1 MLKPIRWLNAI
12 PIVVLVFLPAF
23 VSAQAVVDYNASN
36 GQLTIDTTGGVG
48 GAGFNLVSVKLPGP
62 AATSIDRWLDGTSQD
77 TVPAWVQVYFNNAEQ
92 WTALSNGGASS
103 PTSAVP
109 PGVYQIATYSPGL
122 TLGSFLG
129 DAPAG
134 IGAGQIELGG
144 WTSTS
149 APGTIE
155 LVNVGLTVGPSYPC
169 DYVGAL
175 GCDINDIDALYAGTN
190 GAPAPLTNGA
200 IATWLS
206 QASDPANPLKASTAD
221 TYVLGDAD
229 LNGDV
234 DSTDLGLHLN
244 NFGSTAGLG
253 WGQGNFNSD
262 PDVDS
267 TDLGLLL
274 NNFAYTSFSTSA
286 VPEPTSLSL
295 LLLSILGLVAIRRR
309 WT

>member
-1 MLKPIRWLNAI
+1 MLKPIRWFKAI
-12 PIVVLVFLPAF
+12 SVVLLVFVPAV
-23 VSAQAVVDYNASN
+23 VSAQAVVNYNASN
-36 GQLTIDTTGGVG
+36 GQLTIDTTGGIG

-92 WTALSNGGASS
+92 WTALGNGGGS

-109 PGVYQIATYSPGL
+109 PGVYQIATYSSGL
-122 TLGSFLG
+122 TLAAFSG
-129 DAPAG
+129 DTPAG

-144 WTSTS
+144 WNSTS
-149 APGTIE
+149 SPGTIE
-155 LVNVGLTVGPSYPC
+155 FVNVGLTIGPSFPC
-169 DYVGAL
+169 DFVGAL

-190 GAPAPLTNGA
+190 GAPTPLTDAA
-200 IATWLS
+200 ISTWLS
-206 QASDPANPLKASTAD
+206 QASDPANPLKATTAD

-244 NFGSTAGLG
+244 NFSSTAGLG

-262 PDVDS
+262 LDVDS

-274 NNFAYTSFSTSA
+274 NNFAFSSLSASA
-286 VPEPTSLSL
+286 VPEPASAALVLVTL
-295 LLLSILGLVAIRRR
+295 LGFAVAFRRK
-309 WT
+309 